1 MIPSIEPDDQYL
13 SKFLESIKPG
23 KKGNKVNPHKYILI
37 LTVINA
43 IEKDTGHVNRLYFQE
58 LEPEYNRLFDQYCP
72 ELPSY
77 SNVMDLPFYHL
88 QTSGF
93 WTLKI
98 VEGMEKIFRNYEYT
112 RLTRKRLLKT
122 VEYAYLSDDLF
133 AMLQNK
139 RFRDLLKSKIV
150 HKLSPD
156 RFLYEDIADNSKT
169 IEESASLFSH
179 EKNAINALNKAIASY
194 QHGSLLGNVLI
205 YDRQSNNYYEYDCIL
220 VARSGIYVIELKH
233 WSGRIEIV
241 EYNWLINEAVYRR
254 DPHQL
259 NNFKA
264 KLLKGIYEQQFR
276 TYPNVWAES
285 VVILTNPDAEILG
298 ADSPNKA
305 NSEHRGKATFA
316 SLDDFIDYLKK
327 REQQPNARVLADYQ
341 IDQIA
346 KYFQSLNN
354 PTNQVKRYEVPG
366 FETVQ
371 FLLQSA
377 ERLELISR
385 SRGGRLRGLKRFRVF
400 RPPVDIEP
408 IEKERFYKK
417 AYNTLDSVQQIGDH
431 PNILKVWVSTD
442 EDGNIVEASDWSE
455 IGTLHDLLGRK
466 LQPIT
471 GERALAI
478 CSGITNALDAAHQ
491 SEVIHR
497 SLNPKNIL
505 MVNDNPKLMNFDLA
519 YQVEENRVTV
529 IGDASKI
536 KDDGYVAPEVLL
548 GEDIDEATDFF
559 SLGVIAAEMLGGR
572 RPFNTVRQ
580 FMAMGS
586 VPDEF
591 WELLIG
597 REVPNQT
604 IEVLKKM
611 IVADRSLRLHDI
623 ETIRKAFNPNKI
635 DITPITESNRIL
647 SAGTI
652 GNIYEI
658 IDLIGQGMGTQVYKA
673 CYRIPNQ
680 GLAYV
685 ALKLFDM
692 DVPRERYDREVYIT
706 SGIDSS
712 YVVRCNNQYGY
723 WPDGRFYI
731 ATNFIDGNALST
743 MLGEANSVVFKS
755 VAQCLFEAVRSFH
768 CHRGGEGDLEP
779 WLHSDI
785 KPQNIIVTRDAKAVL
800 IDCGIAGP
808 PRVDVFQGTV
818 GYYPPDN
825 VSDES
830 MFFNQSGDLYA
841 LGITLWEWLFGTKPY
856 DFPVIGQLPVIP
868 EDNPLPFLSDW
879 LIKAVA
885 NEAEQRFSDI
895 DEMETSFTSAWQTTE
910 NVSEVVQEESEP
922 ANLNVAQETTEMTDI
937 DVNTGGEFEYNPFV
951 TYLNSLSNT
960 SAQNENATAESQIG
974 NPYFD
979 SIMVEN
985 PLSTYI
991 AEQLT
996 SYSQNVILTGNAG
1009 DGKTTLAAEVYK
1021 KISGNDI
1028 RRLEP
1033 IEDLTEHNIKIIKD
1047 FSELGEAARIEIL
1060 SATVNQTD
1068 TKYLL
1073 ISNTGTLL
1081 NSYKAFRAND
1091 PDSVAEVLDA
1101 LTSISPKPIAD
1112 DKLLIVNL
1120 GRMNT
1125 VSAAVSVLDRI
1136 LDDHNWEAAERCPYA
1151 ETCPLLANVR
1161 LLQGDR
1167 QRLCERVELVYRRL
1181 YEYGNRLTMR
1191 QMTGHLAYA
1200 ITGGYDCQ
1208 MIKNMTPIQHKEHR
1222 LKMFFSNRF
1231 FGDDGSVLADEAL
1244 QLMPVRVLQ
1253 AAKLGTELDP
1263 ALERELWSS
1272 GGLSEAAGIPYY
1284 EELRKKGAS
1293 GDSSVAETVNA
1304 RTQLRR
1310 LIYFF
1315 GPLQKELYQH
1325 YLSIFLRSPML
1336 ANFIDNT
1343 EGTRPL
1349 DPRTAALFLARILQ
1363 VLQEFFIGFKLP
1375 EQRSVQLNELYVTLS
1390 AKIQVSRTQM
1400 VLARIP
1406 ATQFVIDFKP
1416 RYTVGGQ
1423 QCRDLI
1429 LRLRDSDEE
1438 LVLELPFLDYVTR
1451 RYQGEVAEEISV
1463 FYAQRLEKFK
1473 VSLLNGYS
1481 CPDEEVQMIRMGDN
1495 HWFNHIALVVH
1506 GTKLE
1511 VRA

>member
-1 MIPSIEPDDQYL
+1 MLYERTRDRLQVFFRDLNTLTEKRIR
-13 SKFLESIKPG
+13 K
-23 KKGNKVNPHKYILI
+23 PHKYIVCLVVLDLFEQQEVPQNKI
-37 LTVINA
+37 YYNNWF
-43 IEKDTGHVNRLYFQE
+43 KDRFSHYFSIYGG
-58 LEPEYNRLFDQYCP
+58 PDDRDRPYA
-72 ELPSY
+72 
-77 SNVMDLPFYHL
+77 PFFYL
-88 QTSGF
+88 KTSGF
-93 WTLKI
+93 WILNPISGKENQLAKLKNVGSSKDI
-98 VEGMEKIFRNYEYT
+98 SMI
-112 RLTRKRLLKT
+112 
-122 VEYAYLSDDLF
+122 EYASLDPEVFQLFINRDCANAIREHIESVLKELRIPQHGIQTVNEGSIRYSLFTYEKAAITYLKG
-133 AMLQNK
+133 QTE
-139 RFRDLLKSKIV
+139 
-150 HKLSPD
+150 P
-156 RFLYEDIADNSKT
+156 YGKT
-169 IEESASLFSH
+169 I
-179 EKNAINALNKAIASY
+179 N
-194 QHGSLLGNVLI
+194 NVEI
-205 YDRQSNNYYEYDCIL
+205 YDKQSNNYYEYDCVL
-220 VARSGIYVIELKH
+220 VAHSGIYVIELKH
-233 WSGRIEIV
+233 WSGRIEIA

-254 DPHQL
+254 DPHKL

-276 TYPNVWAES
+276 TYPSVWAES
-285 VVILTNPDAEILG
+285 VVILTNPDAEVVG
-298 ADSPNKA
+298 ADSPSKA
-305 NSEHRGKATFA
+305 SIEHRGKSTFA

-327 REQQPNARVLADYQ
+327 REQQANARVLADHQ
-341 IDQIA
+341 IDQITQ
-346 KYFQSLNN
+346 YFQSLNN
-354 PTNQVKRYEVPG
+354 PPNQVKRYEVPG

-371 FLLQSA
+371 FLFQSA
-377 ERLELISR
+377 ERMELIAR
-385 SRGGRLRGLKRFRVF
+385 SRGGRLRGLKRFRIF
-400 RPPVDIEP
+400 RPPVDVEP
-408 IEKERFYKK
+408 LEKERFYKR

-455 IGTLHDLLGRK
+455 VGTLHDLLGRK
-466 LQPIT
+466 FQLIT
-471 GERALAI
+471 AERGLMI
-478 CSGITNALDAAHQ
+478 CSGIASALDAAHR

-497 SLNPKNIL
+497 SLKPKNIL

-536 KDDGYVAPEVLL
+536 KDDGYMAPEVLL

-559 SLGVIAAEMLGGR
+559 SLGVIAAELLGGR

-580 FMAMGS
+580 FLALGK
-586 VPDEF
+586 VPDQF
-591 WELLIG
+591 WELLKE
-597 REVPNQT
+597 REIPDQT
-604 IEVLKKM
+604 VEALQKM
-611 IVADRSLRLHDI
+611 IVADRALRLHDI
-623 ETIRKAFNPNKI
+623 ETIQKAFNPNKI
-635 DITPITESNRIL
+635 DITPVTETNKIL

-658 IDLIGQGMGTQVYKA
+658 VDLIGHGMGTQVYKA

-680 GLAYV
+680 GFAYV

-723 WPDGRFYI
+723 WPDGRFYM
-731 ATNFIDGNALST
+731 ATNFIEGNALST
-743 MLGEANSVVFKS
+743 MLGDADPGIFKS

-768 CHRGGEGDLEP
+768 CHRDSEGNLDP

-841 LGITLWEWLFGTKPY
+841 LGITLWEWLFATKPY
-856 DFPVIGQLPVIP
+856 DCAVIGQLPTIP
-868 EDNPLPFLSDW
+868 EENPLPFLNDW

-885 NEAEQRFSDI
+885 NDAEQRFADI
-895 DEMETSFTSAWQTTE
+895 EEMEASFASAWPTIE
-910 NVSEVVQEESEP
+910 IASEGIQEDVEP
-922 ANLNVAQETTEMTDI
+922 TILSIPPETTEMTNI
-937 DVNTGGEFEYNPFV
+937 DVTIGGELEYNPFV
-951 TYLNSLSNT
+951 AYLNSLSNT

-974 NPYFD
+974 NPYFA

-985 PLSTYI
+985 PLSNYI

-1033 IEDLTEHNIKIIKD
+1033 IEDLIEHNVKIIKD
-1047 FSELGEAARIEIL
+1047 FSELGEAERSEII
-1060 SATVNQTD
+1060 SAALNQTD
-1068 TKYLL
+1068 TRYLL

-1081 NSYKAFRAND
+1081 NSYKAYREDD
-1091 PDSVAEVLDA
+1091 PDSVAEILDA

-1125 VSAAVSVLDRI
+1125 ISAAVLVLDRI
-1136 LDDHNWEAAERCPYA
+1136 LDEHNWEAAGHCPCA

-1161 LLQGDR
+1161 LLQRDR
-1167 QRLCERVELVYRRL
+1167 ERLSERIGLVYRRL

-1200 ITGGYDCQ
+1200 ITAGYDCEK
-1208 MIKNMTPIQHKEHR
+1208 IKNMTPIQHKEHKT
-1222 LKMFFSNRF
+1222 KMLFSNRF

-1253 AAKLGTELDP
+1253 EAKLGTELDP
-1263 ALERELWSS
+1263 ALERELWSA
-1272 GGLSEAAGIPYY
+1272 GGLSEASEIPHY
-1284 EELRKKGAS
+1284 EDLRKKGSS
-1293 GDSSVAETVNA
+1293 GDSSVAETVYA

-1315 GPLQKELYQH
+1315 APLKQLSSQE

-1336 ANFIDNT
+1336 VNFINNT
-1343 EGTRPL
+1343 DGLRPL
-1349 DPRTAALFLARILQ
+1349 NPRASALFAARILQ

-1375 EQRSVQLNELYVTLS
+1375 EQKTGQLNELYITLS
-1390 AKIQVSRTQM
+1390 AKRQSARTQM

-1406 ATQFVIDFKP
+1406 TNQFVIDDKP
-1416 RYTVGGQ
+1416 RYTAGSQ
-1423 QCRDLI
+1423 RCRDLF

-1438 LVLELPFLDYVTR
+1438 LLLELPFLDYVNR
-1451 RYQGEVAEEISV
+1451 RYQGEIAENISV
-1463 FYAQRLEKFK
+1463 FYAQRLERFK
-1473 VSLLNGYS
+1473 VALLRRYKQTGDGIELIRIG
-1481 CPDEEVQMIRMGDN
+1481 DEHRLNPITITVQND
-1495 HWFNHIALVVH
+1495 
-1506 GTKLE
+1506 KLE